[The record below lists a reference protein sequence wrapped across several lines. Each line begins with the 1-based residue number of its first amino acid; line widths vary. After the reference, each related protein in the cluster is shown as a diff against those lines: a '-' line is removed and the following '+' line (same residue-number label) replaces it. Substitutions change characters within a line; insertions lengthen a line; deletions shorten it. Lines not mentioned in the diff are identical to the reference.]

1 MEMSSRMPPS
11 CATPEAGIHEHWAEV
26 AGHRMRFLHGGSGP
40 PLLLIHG
47 LLGYSFSWRLN
58 LPALAQRATVFAPDL
73 LGTGFSERVRALDCS
88 MAAIAGRLLQFLQG
102 QGIETF
108 DLLGTSHGGAIAMV
122 LAGRAKERS
131 AGSVRRLILV
141 DAAHPW
147 CHPRPLLIKLLSNAA
162 GAAAFRAIAPYIQFT
177 HKHYLRRMYGD
188 ARRIPAG
195 TAEGYLAPLTVP
207 DAYDYALSI
216 VSCWRQDMRKL
227 EMALPTIAGI
237 PALLIWGSRDR
248 VIPLSST
255 PPLQRQFNNATL
267 VVIEG
272 AGHLPYEEMPEE
284 FNRSV
289 LEFLKS
295 E

>member
-1 MEMSSRMPPS
+1 
-11 CATPEAGIHEHWAEV
+11 
-26 AGHRMRFLHGGSGP
+26 
-40 PLLLIHG
+40 
-47 LLGYSFSWRLN
+47 
-58 LPALAQRATVFAPDL
+58 
-73 LGTGFSERVRALDCS
+73 
-88 MAAIAGRLLQFLQG
+88 
-102 QGIETF
+102 
-108 DLLGTSHGGAIAMV
+108 
-122 LAGRAKERS
+122 
-131 AGSVRRLILV
+131 
-141 DAAHPW
+141 
-147 CHPRPLLIKLLSNAA
+147 
-162 GAAAFRAIAPYIQFT
+162 
-177 HKHYLRRMYGD
+177 
-188 ARRIPAG
+188 
-195 TAEGYLAPLTVP
+195 
-207 DAYDYALSI
+207 
-216 VSCWRQDMRKL
+216 MRKL